1 MNTLGYQLNRQHLKG
16 ARRCLQCLMHEPLCI
31 CAIIPNIE
39 TQTKVVLIVHSREI
53 KKPSN
58 TGGLACKAL
67 NNSQVVI
74 RGIKDQPL
82 DQAEIVSPDAQNI
95 FLFPTEESIP
105 IKTWCN
111 SFKNPDKPV
120 RLIVPDGNWSQA
132 ARVLRRLPGSSLVQP
147 VNIPIGEPSEY
158 MLRKEPLRRPEG
170 MATLEAIAR
179 TLELL
184 EPGLEIKTRLMEIFR
199 IMRDRTLWTKGKLPS

>member
-1 MNTLGYQLNRQHLKG
+1 
-16 ARRCLQCLMHEPLCI
+16 MHEPLCI
-31 CAIIPNIE
+31 CSIIPNIE

-67 NNSQVVI
+67 TNSCVVI

-82 DQAEIVSPDAQNI
+82 NQSEIVEPDEQNL

-105 IKTWCN
+105 IKTWCDN
-111 SFKNPDKPV
+111 YRIPKKPV

-132 ARVLRRLPGSSLVQP
+132 ARVLRRLPDNSLVQP
-147 VNIPIGEPSEY
+147 VTIPIGEPSEY

-179 TLELL
+179 TLEML
-184 EPGLEIKTRLMEIFR
+184 EPGHEIKSRLMKIFR
-199 IMRDRTLWTKGKLPS
+199 IMRDRTLWTKGKLSTDELTELNHLDELVSPK